1 MHPRWG
7 CSYSTDFSKETTIN
21 NAMVQ
26 PSINF
31 ELLDPEVIE
40 DPYPFYRALLNEAPV
55 YQVPG
60 TEVYLVS
67 TWQLIHQVLK
77 NQADY
82 SANLTGILITGANG
96 KPELFDFTQ
105 FGGTVDAIANA
116 DEPFHSVHR
125 KLVLPQLNTRKVS
138 AMEEEVGDW
147 ARRGVQKL
155 VAARQGDCVGELANE
170 IPVKV
175 MARLV
180 GLPVEDVDQLLN
192 WAFSGGDILAGTP
205 NLERMVELGISTG
218 EMGTYLERHFERV
231 LQRPASESPQ
241 DILGELAQG
250 VRQGLVTQQEAISIM
265 IVLVG
270 AAGESTSSLVGSAIR
285 ILAQDEALQQ
295 RLRAHPELIE
305 RYVEEVVRLESP
317 FKGHYRAV
325 LKETELGGV
334 VIPDSARVFLLWA
347 AANRDSTVF
356 SEPDKLDIERHNTS
370 EHLGFGH
377 GIHFCIGARL
387 ARMEARI
394 ILEELLR
401 QTSNFGL
408 DETMPVRHT
417 PSIFVRRLDQ
427 LHLQLCAS

>member
-1 MHPRWG
+1 MNILAQQ
-7 CSYSTDFSKETTIN
+7 SLIN
-21 NAMVQ
+21 YQ
-26 PSINF
+26 
-31 ELLDPEVIE
+31 LLDPQVIE
-40 DPYPFYRALLNEAPV
+40 DPYPFYRELLNHAPV

-67 TWQLIHQVLK
+67 SWQLIHEVLK

-82 SANLTGILITGANG
+82 SANLTGILISDEQGRPA
-96 KPELFDFTQ
+96 LFDLTQ

-125 KLVLPQLNTRKVS
+125 KLVLPQLNARKVA
-138 AMEEEVGDW
+138 AMDAEVRGW
-147 ARRGVQKL
+147 ARAGVQQL
-155 VAARQGDCVGELANE
+155 VAARQGDCVGELANA

-180 GLPVEDVDQLLN
+180 GLPVEDVDQLLQ

-205 NLERMVELGISTG
+205 NLERMIALGISTG
-218 EMGTYLERHFERV
+218 EMREYLARHFEAV
-231 LQRPASESPQ
+231 SPESDSQ
-241 DILGELAQG
+241 NRHSVMDELANG
-250 VRQGLVTQQEAISIM
+250 VSEGLISEQDAVAII

-285 ILAQDEALQQ
+285 ILAENSDLQQ
-295 RLRAHPELIE
+295 QLREQPALIE

-325 LKETELGGV
+325 LKETQLGGV
-334 VIPDSARVFLLWA
+334 TIPDTARVFLLWA
-347 AANRDSTVF
+347 AANRDPGVF
-356 SEPDKLDIERHNTS
+356 IEPDRLDIERRNTG

-387 ARMEARI
+387 ARMEARV
-394 ILEELLR
+394 ILEELL
-401 QTSNFGL
+401 QLTSTFSL
-408 DETMPVRHT
+408 DSRFPVEHM
-417 PSIFVRRLDQ
+417 PSIFVRRLGQ
-427 LHLQLCAS
+427 LHLQLSAR